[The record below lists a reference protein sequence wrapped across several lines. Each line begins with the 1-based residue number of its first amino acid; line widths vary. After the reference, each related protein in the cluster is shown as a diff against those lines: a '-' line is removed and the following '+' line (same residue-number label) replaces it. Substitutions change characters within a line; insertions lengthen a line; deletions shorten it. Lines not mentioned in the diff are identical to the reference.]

1 MSLHSTCLPVAHED
15 EDLCL
20 FTYSINSCIRPLAL
34 SCKRLCFIFGMN
46 VINDLCICVLHLK
59 LWMLAMIQGLALQ
72 SQGSFFLYKGGILHQ
87 RACRRS
93 CGPALR
99 RPPPWTPLLVV
110 VLAPVSFSPISAPKL
125 VVRREHH

>member
-34 SCKRLCFIFGMN
+34 SCKRLCFISGMN

-72 SQGSFFLYKGGILHQ
+72 SQGSFFLYKGGILQMVSEHYV
-87 RACRRS
+87 ACRILTLGLETTKEKFS
-93 CGPALR
+93 TTSTLVLNFSN
-99 RPPPWTPLLVV
+99 LLSH
-110 VLAPVSFSPISAPKL
+110 LYL
-125 VVRREHH
+125 

>member
-34 SCKRLCFIFGMN
+34 SCKRLCFISGMA

-59 LWMLAMIQGLALQ
+59 LWMLAIIQGLALQ
-72 SQGSFFLYKGGILHQ
+72 SQGSFSFIKEGSYSMVRTHGYVGVEKSCYCNALVFWILV
-87 RACRRS
+87 A
-93 CGPALR
+93 
-99 RPPPWTPLLVV
+99 
-110 VLAPVSFSPISAPKL
+110 
-125 VVRREHH
+125 

>member
-34 SCKRLCFIFGMN
+34 SCKRLCFISGMA

-59 LWMLAMIQGLALQ
+59 LWMLALIQGLALQ
-72 SQGSFFLYKGGILHQ
+72 SQGSFSFIKEGSYTASVKNNNRGPMSHFVCVEAEVARGPPVC
-87 RACRRS
+87 AC
-93 CGPALR
+93 G
-99 RPPPWTPLLVV
+99 
-110 VLAPVSFSPISAPKL
+110 
-125 VVRREHH
+125 

>member
-34 SCKRLCFIFGMN
+34 SCKRLCFISGMN

-59 LWMLAMIQGLALQ
+59 LWMLALIQGLALQ
-72 SQGSFFLYKGGILHQ
+72 SQGSFSFTKEGSYTIPMPQLSNSIVFSQEEGLPQGIHST
-87 RACRRS
+87 AMAVFSS
-93 CGPALR
+93 CMLK
-99 RPPPWTPLLVV
+99 
-110 VLAPVSFSPISAPKL
+110 KL
-125 VVRREHH
+125 MKRQTSCW